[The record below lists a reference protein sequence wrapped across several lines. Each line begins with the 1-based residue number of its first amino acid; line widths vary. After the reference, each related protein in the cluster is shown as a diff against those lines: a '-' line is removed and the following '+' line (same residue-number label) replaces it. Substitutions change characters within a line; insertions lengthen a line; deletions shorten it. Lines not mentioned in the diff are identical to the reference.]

1 MLEVRQCRQCLSFF
15 FFLFFLLICWQ
26 DGIKPMWEDDRN
38 RRGGRWLITLSK
50 QQRKSDLDRF
60 WLETVRS
67 VPSLRAS
74 DSEQNAL
81 GQSHLVAVLITKHL
95 ETRWHSRRNTDAINR
110 TWTWASYGFTRRC
123 SVSTAAIVAV
133 LLLRLAVLLK
143 KKMLTFYFPLINNT
157 FLTGSLFFPLQL
169 LCLVGEAFDDYSDDV
184 CGAVIN
190 VRTKGDKIAVWTT
203 NYENKEAIT
212 HIG

>member
-15 FFLFFLLICWQ
+15 FSFIFLICWQ

-74 DSEQNAL
+74 DSEQNVL

-110 TWTWASYGFTRRC
+110 TWTWASYDFTQRC

-143 KKMLTFYFPLINNT
+143 KKNAHLL
-157 FLTGSLFFPLQL
+157 LSSLNKCEHVFDWLAVLPPAASVSGGRSVWWLQ
-169 LCLVGEAFDDYSDDV
+169 
-184 CGAVIN
+184 
-190 VRTKGDKIAVWTT
+190 RWRVWSR
-203 NYENKEAIT
+203 
-212 HIG
+212 H